1 MKTWINKAIE
11 ITMGKFGRNESEY
24 TDYEKERLVR
34 VEAKT
39 DDIKKDLKYLYV
51 RFSDHMKDD
60 AKYFGEVREQ
70 IMKDSILI
78 HQVAEQVKTLT
89 TTVQEQTTETRKL
102 LRFYNR
108 VMGGIATL
116 TVIAGVA
123 WAIVQFLLPLL
134 VI

>member
-1 MKTWINKAIE
+1 
-11 ITMGKFGRNESEY
+11 MGKFTRHES
-24 TDYEKERLVR
+24 DFSDQEKERLVR

-89 TTVQEQTTETRKL
+89 MTVQEQTTETRKL

-108 VMGGIATL
+108 VMGGIATM
-116 TVIAGVA
+116 TVILGAI
-123 WAIVQFLLPLL
+123 WAIVQFILPLL
-134 VI
+134 II